1 MTMRLLSHPRTQ
13 IPPRSPRSFAPPTHP
28 ATLRTFFMQDFENGC
43 QRAFLP
49 KDRIQESN
57 FPDHKYEVTEVYRW
71 QNERLCS
78 LTFNFDA
85 ARDIGDA
92 KEAWPEWSK
101 PILKRWDKY
110 LVWRSSRRRYSL
122 TLFYECAKLHVDR
135 PRDDEFE
142 ITLTPHEHAGKS
154 SGPITI
160 PVKVVSATAIPASSG
175 GGSGGGNR
183 MGGGAIASTA
193 SVGGRGTGE
202 GGGAGREHSR
212 VGGAAGNVVIRESG
226 VGARE
231 ESSALVPFNNSAD
244 GEEPSP
250 PPRGIYVKIVSV
262 TNQHQNRSG
271 FSFLYRLRRTVWKP
285 PIPGG
290 PPRQDDRGGWTYPDE
305 EGKGEDNG
313 EGDGEGEGKTGGREA
328 GVGRVPAK
336 GKLCNLDVA
345 QQKWTFEGETTP
357 GRLRS
362 PSRGLRNLAVGT
374 AHSIANATRHIPF
387 HPWKNR

>member
-1 MTMRLLSHPRTQ
+1 MVHVLSPNAPCQCVFSHIPCPLARDVATPSLPPYTHRYLSHVFTQ
-13 IPPRSPRSFAPPTHP
+13 
-28 ATLRTFFMQDFENGC
+28 DYENGC

-49 KDRIQESN
+49 NDRIQESN
-57 FPDHKYEVTEVYRW
+57 FPDHKYELKEVYRW

-85 ARDIGDA
+85 ARDIDA

-101 PILKRWDKY
+101 LILKQWDTY

-122 TLFYECAKLHVDR
+122 TLFYECAELHVDR
-135 PRDDEFE
+135 SRDDVFE
-142 ITLTPHEHAGKS
+142 ITLTPHAHAGGS
-154 SGPITI
+154 SDQVRPITI
-160 PVKVVSATAIPASSG
+160 EVKVVSATAVPASSG
-175 GGSGGGNR
+175 GGSGGGNM
-183 MGGGAIASTA
+183 MGGGAIALTA
-193 SVGGRGTGE
+193 SVGGGGTGE

-212 VGGAAGNVVIRESG
+212 VGGAAGDVVIREGSL
-226 VGARE
+226 GALE
-231 ESSALVPFNNSAD
+231 ESSALVPFNNSVD

-271 FSFLYRLRRTVWKP
+271 FSFLYRLRRTS
-285 PIPGG
+285 
-290 PPRQDDRGGWTYPDE
+290 QDSRGGWAYPDE
-305 EGKGEDNG
+305 EGKDEDY
-313 EGDGEGEGKTGGREA
+313 GEGEGKVGREA
-328 GVGRVPAK
+328 GVGRVPAI

-345 QQKWTFEGETTP
+345 QQKWTFAGETAP

-362 PSRGLRNLAVGT
+362 PSRGLRNWAVGT

-387 HPWKNR
+387 HPWNNR